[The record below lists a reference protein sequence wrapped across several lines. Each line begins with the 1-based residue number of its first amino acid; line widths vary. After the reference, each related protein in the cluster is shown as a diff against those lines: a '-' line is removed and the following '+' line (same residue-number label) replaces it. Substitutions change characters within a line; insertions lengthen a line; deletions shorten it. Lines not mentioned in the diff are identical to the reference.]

1 MASSEKSQTKQ
12 LHTCLITAFVVFS
25 CLIVAAWVWGI
36 QYGRMLL
43 PVYQWSVE
51 TLTPYFKVQSLQIER
66 ENGESII
73 KIHARTAASR
83 QLGGRSVQ
91 NGVPVSSSTLLG
103 HALQHVIILFTAAL
117 SWPVGAWRE
126 RGILILL
133 AMPGLILIEIL
144 DIPVVLAGALED
156 LVLANYDPGL
166 LSSSL
171 LVRGMDFMNSGGR
184 LMLSLV
190 ISALIVVVWKAW
202 ISRRER
208 CLCGNAQTSEGSEA

>member
-1 MASSEKSQTKQ
+1 
-12 LHTCLITAFVVFS
+12 LITAFVVFS
-25 CLIVAAWVWGI
+25 CLIVAAWIWGI

-43 PVYQWSVE
+43 PVYQWSFE
-51 TLTPYFKVQSLQIER
+51 TLTPYFKVQSLQIEH

-73 KIHARTAASR
+73 KIHAWTAASR

-91 NGVPVSSSTLLG
+91 NDVPVSSSTLLG
-103 HALQHVIILFTAAL
+103 HALQHAIIILTVAL

-133 AMPGLILIEIL
+133 AMLGLILIEIL
-144 DIPVVLAGALED
+144 DIPLVLAGALED
-156 LVLANYDPGL
+156 LVLANYDPSL

-190 ISALIVVVWKAW
+190 VSALIVVLWKAS
-202 ISRRER
+202 ITHYCDKKRIIR
-208 CLCGNAQTSEGSEA
+208 GSCDS